1 MALIAGT
8 IIICWFINSTLLE
21 NYYIY
26 NKQTVLQ
33 NSYHRINEA
42 AESGSIH
49 SKEFALEF
57 ERIWTMNNLSV
68 LIIDSSTE
76 TVMASVNDVGLLARR
91 ILDYSFNQDNERSK
105 VVYESEKYMIQ
116 ITRDKRIN
124 ADYIEMLGTLEN
136 GNFFIMRTA
145 LESIRESVELAN
157 RFLAYVG
164 SIAIVL
170 SGIVAWLVAKKVTE
184 PVLEL
189 ASLAERMASLDF
201 EAKYESDDKNEIG
214 LLGNYMNRVSSTLEE
229 TISELKTAN
238 TELKS
243 DIEKKEQM
251 DEMRK
256 EFLSNVSHELK
267 TPIALIQGYAEG
279 LKEGINDD
287 EESRNF
293 YCDVIMDEADKMN
306 QMVKNLLT
314 LNQLEFGNEVVTMER
329 FNITDMIKNYIQSVD
344 ILAKQKEAQIIFREE
359 KPYFVW
365 ADEFK
370 TEEVFMNYLSNAF
383 HHVANEMV
391 IEVKVRQED
400 QKVRVSVFN
409 TGEPIPEGAIEHIW
423 TKFYKVDKARTREY
437 GGSGVGLSI
446 VKAIMESFNE
456 KYGVKNYENGV
467 EFWFELDCRLHKL

>member
-1 MALIAGT
+1 MVLIAGT
-8 IIICWFINSTLLE
+8 IIMCWFINSTLLE

-33 NSYHRINEA
+33 NSYNRINEA

-116 ITRDKRIN
+116 ITKDKRIN

-184 PVLEL
+184 PILEL
-189 ASLAERMASLDF
+189 ASLAECMASLDF
-201 EAKYESDDKNEIG
+201 EAKYESNDKNEIG

-238 TELKS
+238 
-243 DIEKKEQM
+243 
-251 DEMRK
+251 
-256 EFLSNVSHELK
+256 N
-267 TPIALIQGYAEG
+267 
-279 LKEGINDD
+279 
-287 EESRNF
+287 
-293 YCDVIMDEADKMN
+293 
-306 QMVKNLLT
+306 
-314 LNQLEFGNEVVTMER
+314 
-329 FNITDMIKNYIQSVD
+329 
-344 ILAKQKEAQIIFREE
+344 
-359 KPYFVW
+359 
-365 ADEFK
+365 
-370 TEEVFMNYLSNAF
+370 
-383 HHVANEMV
+383 
-391 IEVKVRQED
+391 
-400 QKVRVSVFN
+400 
-409 TGEPIPEGAIEHIW
+409 
-423 TKFYKVDKARTREY
+423 
-437 GGSGVGLSI
+437 
-446 VKAIMESFNE
+446 
-456 KYGVKNYENGV
+456 
-467 EFWFELDCRLHKL
+467 